1 MPNERTTS
9 SLGLLVALDRQA
21 RIPLRVQLEAQ
32 LRAAIRSG
40 RLEPEISLPSTRA
53 LAQALGVTRGL
64 IVECYTQLQAEGYLT
79 ARSGSGT
86 QVARGATVP
95 DVPEDAVEEAV
106 RARFDFR
113 PASPDPSLFPRRD
126 WAAAWRDAI
135 RQAPDVAFGYGDPR
149 GAFELRQAL
158 GGYLGRVRGVHADPR
173 RIVICAGFSQAKNLV
188 WRVLRARGASRIAL
202 EDPGQPEVRRS
213 VLRAG
218 MTPVPILVDEH
229 GLRVEALDRVKA
241 DAVLVTPAHQ
251 FPTGAVLAPER
262 RLALR
267 HWARETGG
275 VIFEDDYDAELR
287 YDREPVGALQGLA
300 PDAVIYC
307 GSASK
312 ALGAGLRVGWLVCPP
327 GWIDEIAQEKRAE
340 DHGSPILDQLTFA
353 TLVATGRF
361 DRHLRRVRTQYRT
374 RRDALAQS
382 LARLAPHV
390 TLTGIAAGIQAVANL
405 PQGADEQEIVAAAAE
420 RDVGLYGMSAYRS
433 SGATAPPALV
443 LGYARL
449 SERAI
454 PLAITRIADLLNPP
468 NTPIRVR
475 ADPAVAT

>member
-1 MPNERTTS
+1 MSNDRTTS
-9 SLGLLVALDRQA
+9 SLELFVALDRRA
-21 RIPLRVQLEAQ
+21 RTPLRAQLEEQ
-32 LRAAIRSG
+32 LRVAIRSG

-53 LAQALGVTRGL
+53 LAQSLGVTRGL
-64 IVECYTQLQAEGYLT
+64 IVECYAQLQAEGYLT

-86 QVARGATVP
+86 QVAGGATVP
-95 DVPEDAVEEAV
+95 DGPADAAQEA
-106 RARFDFR
+106 ARPHIDFR
-113 PASPDPSLFPRRD
+113 PASPDPGLFPRRD
-126 WAAAWRDAI
+126 WVAASRDAI

-149 GAFELRQAL
+149 GALELRQAL
-158 GGYLGRVRGVHADPR
+158 SGYLGRVRGVQADPR
-173 RIVICAGFSQAKNLV
+173 RIVICAGFTQAKNLV
-188 WRVLRARGASRIAL
+188 WRVLRTRGAGRVAL

-213 VLRAG
+213 VRRAG
-218 MTPVPILVDEH
+218 LTPVEIPVDAH
-229 GLRVEALDRVKA
+229 GLRVQELDRVGA

-251 FPTGAVLAPER
+251 FPTGAVLSPER

-287 YDREPVGALQGLA
+287 YDREPIGALQGLA

-312 ALGAGLRVGWLVCPP
+312 ALGAGLRIGWLVCPP
-327 GWIDEIAQEKRAE
+327 GWIDDVAEEKRAE
-340 DHGSPILDQLTFA
+340 DYGSPILDQLTFA
-353 TLVATGRF
+353 TLVASGRF
-361 DRHLRRVRTQYRT
+361 DRHLRRVRIEYRN

-382 LARLAPHV
+382 LARLAPDV

-405 PQGADEQEIVAAAAE
+405 PPGADEQAIVTAAAQ

-433 SGATAPPALV
+433 TGATTPPALV

-449 SERAI
+449 SDAAI
-454 PLAITRIADLLNPP
+454 PPAIERVADLLNPRSAAAP
-468 NTPIRVR
+468 L
-475 ADPAVAT
+475 